1 MTEVAIADE
10 MLKSFKNLK
19 ERLLTSILALYFP
32 IDRFFDIHQILFGD
46 STEIQTTIF
55 HLISLVLLEYMKV
68 SSAFWISVPIV
79 AFSDPA

>member
-1 MTEVAIADE
+1 
-10 MLKSFKNLK
+10 MLQTLFCYFNALK
-19 ERLLTSILALYFP
+19 T
-32 IDRFFDIHQILFGD
+32 HGVLFGD

-55 HLISLVLLEYMKV
+55 HLISLVLLKYMKE